1 MCLSEGE
8 LTTLGLVGVRV
19 DSYIAEEEKA
29 LDREGVSG
37 TRIAMRIPSFSIP
50 QVSSGKVSSAIN
62 FGFWLFAEVNGP
74 KDELLSSISWTRMN
88 GFKFAC
94 WRRIQVP

>member
-8 LTTLGLVGVRV
+8 LTTLGLGGVRV
-19 DSYIAEEEKA
+19 DSYIAEERK
-29 LDREGVSG
+29 S
-37 TRIAMRIPSFSIP
+37 PSFSIP
-50 QVSSGKVSSAIN
+50 LVSSGKASSAIS

-74 KDELLSSISWTRMN
+74 KDELLSSISWARMN

-94 WRRIQVP
+94 WRRIQIP